1 MRIGANQRVGG
12 PPGGPWGQ
20 KHGSPAISALRLIL
34 CVDSIDM
41 ETLNTQSVGEVRW
54 IHLNP
59 RPAALPQHPNTPS
72 VRDEVIEGIEDV
84 GLEVEQAPWFTTL
97 SSPPVRAMQD
107 PQ

>member
-41 ETLNTQSVGEVRW
+41 ETLNTQSVGEVRY
-54 IHLNP
+54 NK
-59 RPAALPQHPNTPS
+59 PAA
-72 VRDEVIEGIEDV
+72 
-84 GLEVEQAPWFTTL
+84 
-97 SSPPVRAMQD
+97 SS
-107 PQ
+107 